1 MSRPVVKAEGYDYIV
16 KVIIIGDSNVGK
28 TSIMKAFLN
37 KEIPQTYLPTLGVDF
52 SIKTINVDDKKVKMQ
67 IWDTAGQDRFKT
79 ITASYYR
86 GAVGVLV
93 VYAINDKASSKH
105 VENWVKQIEEK
116 CEAKIAKFLVGNKS
130 DTERQVDSSE
140 GQHMAKKYNMNFMET
155 SAKENSN
162 ITQLFQQLGKEIKDK
177 YLNKVDDSDDKPQ
190 NIIIDS
196 DSQGQLLRG

>member
-130 DTERQVDSSE
+130 DTER
-140 GQHMAKKYNMNFMET
+140 
-155 SAKENSN
+155 
-162 ITQLFQQLGKEIKDK
+162 
-177 YLNKVDDSDDKPQ
+177 
-190 NIIIDS
+190 
-196 DSQGQLLRG
+196 